1 MIMDNEQIEQRLY
14 ELEAK
19 WLAADKNGE
28 QQPTNA
34 QELKELS
41 IQALIGLAQISQ
53 GKAQSSN
60 SLEPDEAF
68 GDWLRQIAERYYMT
82 DHEVAT
88 ILAGQQV
95 GADGGNSAWYG
106 EFQGLWR
113 WWQDA
118 HEKQLGR
125 DYSDWHDGLVRVLTR
140 MPSWRERR
148 AVAVSRKAI
157 EKGTNND

>member
-1 MIMDNEQIEQRLY
+1 MSEQQIEQRLAD
-14 ELEAK
+14 LEDK
-19 WLAADKNGE
+19 WLAADENGE

-41 IQALIGLAQISQ
+41 LQALIGLAQISRD
-53 GKAQSSN
+53 KAQGSG
-60 SLEPDEAF
+60 ETEFDGTFAV
-68 GDWLRQIAERYYMT
+68 WLGQIAARYYMT
-82 DHEVAT
+82 DHEVAA
-88 ILAGQQV
+88 ILAGQEL

-157 EKGTNND
+157 QEGK